1 MAMVV
6 QFLWVGN
13 CNLLQLQC
21 YCNSN
26 TGAVTGYSSLN
37 SIEALPCLKQ
47 GRC

>member
-1 MAMVV
+1 MAMVA

-37 SIEALPCLKQ
+37 SIGGQFVPL
-47 GRC
+47 